1 MNIPKIILS
10 GLLVCLCVC
19 GWARPVSLKQALAQA
34 EAFYELKTVSAPRN
48 VRSLSAKPR
57 FELSYVAYR
66 KGKVAARRTVSAEEA
81 CFYVVNVNGNEG
93 FVIVSGD
100 DRARPILAYSLHGG
114 FTPDAL
120 PANSQSWLQGYQE
133 EISLLKDMPEDG
145 AVMSMPH

>member
-100 DRARPILAYSLHGG
+100 DRARPIVCMADLLP
-114 FTPDAL
+114 TPFL
-120 PANSQSWLQGYQE
+120 PIVKVGCKVIKKKFPY
-133 EISLLKDMPEDG
+133 
-145 AVMSMPH
+145 

>member
-66 KGKVAARRTVSAEEA
+66 KGKVVARRTVSAEEA

-93 FVIVSGD
+93 FVIVSM
-100 DRARPILAYSLHGG
+100 A
-114 FTPDAL
+114 
-120 PANSQSWLQGYQE
+120 
-133 EISLLKDMPEDG
+133 LLKFIRWL
-145 AVMSMPH
+145 